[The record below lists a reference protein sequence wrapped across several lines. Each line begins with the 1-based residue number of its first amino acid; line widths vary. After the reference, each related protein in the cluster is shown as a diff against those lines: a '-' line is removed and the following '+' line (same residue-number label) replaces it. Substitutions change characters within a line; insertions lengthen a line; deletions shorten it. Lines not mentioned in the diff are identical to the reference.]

1 MINQLINTKQDM
13 TLLSDFNSISL
24 YLNGLRYIDLLVI
37 HYMFAYA
44 VTYPLTK
51 YTTFGNHNWFAKSI
65 DWLTSKISKE
75 SIKDAIFKLSYFK
88 GLSCRPCHTFWLSFG
103 IGMFLFDAHLFL
115 SFTNALIMHF
125 IAENAYKHE

>member
-1 MINQLINTKQDM
+1 MNLPHDITAILT
-13 TLLSDFNSISL
+13 
-24 YLNGLRYIDLLVI
+24 YLDGLHYADLLVI

-65 DWLTSKISKE
+65 NWVTSKINKQ

-125 IAENAYKHE
+125 IAENADKHE